1 MLAPMVHLARLLP
14 VLALLAPL
22 TVGTTHAQE
31 PSEDLDI
38 EVIGQPV
45 FHGAGDDL
53 GLRLS
58 ISNGGE
64 TDLEGF
70 AVQVGAGG
78 KVTTRSQLHA
88 IFDQGDAD
96 TIGQLAVPFDDRV
109 LPAGSSTR
117 VRIEEPVAGLQGI
130 SLSGQEGVYP
140 LEVVLT
146 DESGGPLATTVT
158 TVLYYPN
165 RPDTR
170 LKIVPVLP
178 LQDRPAR
185 DPSGAFAPDAAG
197 DFPLED
203 ALDGGGWL
211 AGYMDA
217 LDSLSAANLNLG
229 LAPTPRLLEEI
240 ADMADGY
247 ERRVGEGS
255 EMVAPSADEAR
266 AADSWL
272 GQLRVVSSRSSVQPL
287 LVPYS
292 FPDLPAIAG
301 APDAIGTQLR
311 AGGSGVLK
319 TVLGAAAASEAGRW
333 LMPPGGRV
341 DEATYDQIPVGVE
354 HVLFAPDALADLPT
368 PELSGCPEAQYSF
381 TCPVRVQTPVS
392 GATTGLVFDESIQ
405 QRLELLLRP
414 GHTRGEIQ
422 QFFAETAM
430 IREEQ
435 PGRSD
440 RIIAV
445 TLPAS
450 WQPDPGTARTLLG
463 GLARAP
469 WLETLTPEAG
479 LEGGPPERRRTVV
492 GDVGD
497 IAGQPDAQYFEE
509 IGAVAA
515 TVEQYRSMSPP
526 EEVVERLTRNVLVAQ
541 SRAWWPEAE
550 EGLDFAH
557 LTRDEVEGELGKI
570 RLTGPQ
576 EITLTSKT
584 GQIQFVVL
592 NETGYEVDVNVLV
605 TSLGVTENL
614 TLRGEGLSRE
624 DIVAPQHLA
633 SEQQR
638 ITFDVTTRASGIFPL
653 EVRLETP
660 DGLDV
665 GEPVPLTVR
674 STEFNEIAL
683 GLTFGALAF
692 LILFYV
698 VRALRR
704 RRSDG
709 PQEVEARGA

>member
-1 MLAPMVHLARLLP
+1 MLAPMPHLARLVLA
-14 VLALLAPL
+14 LALLAPL
-22 TVGTTHAQE
+22 TVGTSRAQE
-31 PSEDLDI
+31 PSEDLRI

-45 FHGAGDDL
+45 FHRAGDDL
-53 GLRLS
+53 DLRLA

-70 AVQVGAGG
+70 TVQVGAGG

-88 IFDQGDAD
+88 IFDQGGTD
-96 TIGQLAVPFDDRV
+96 TIGSVAVPFDDLV
-109 LPAGSSTR
+109 LSAGSSTR

-146 DESGGPLATTVT
+146 DESGVPLATTVT

-165 RPDTR
+165 RPETR
-170 LKIVPVLP
+170 LTIVPVLP

-197 DFPLED
+197 DFPLEA
-203 ALDGGGWL
+203 ALASGGWL
-211 AGYMDA
+211 AAYLDA
-217 LDSLSAANLNLG
+217 LDSLSADTLNVG

-247 ERRVGEGS
+247 ERRGAEGT
-255 EMVAPSADEAR
+255 ETVAPSSDDAR
-266 AADSWL
+266 AAESWL
-272 GQLRVVSSRSSVQPL
+272 EQLRAVSSRASVQPV

-292 FPDLPAIAG
+292 FADLPSIAG
-301 APDAIGTQLR
+301 ARDVIGTQLR

-319 TVLGAAAASEAGRW
+319 SVLGTATASEAGRW
-333 LMPPGGRV
+333 LMPPAGRV

-354 HVLFAPDALADLPT
+354 HVLFSSDALTDLPT
-368 PELSGCPEAQYSF
+368 PELSGCPEAEYSF

-392 GATTGLVFDESIQ
+392 GATTGLVFDDSIQ
-405 QRLELLLRP
+405 QLLEQLLKP

-435 PGRSD
+435 PGRPD

-445 TLPAS
+445 TPPAS
-450 WQPDPGTARTLLG
+450 WQPSPGTARTLLG

-479 LEGGPPERRRTVV
+479 LESGGQVRRRTVV
-492 GDVGD
+492 GDIGGL
-497 IAGQPDAQYFEE
+497 AGQPDPQYFEE
-509 IGAVAA
+509 VGSVAA
-515 TVEQYRSMSPP
+515 TVEQYRSMNPP
-526 EEVVERLTRNVLVAQ
+526 EDVVERLTRNVLVAQ
-541 SRAWWPEAE
+541 SRVWWPEAE
-550 EGLDFAH
+550 DGLEYAR
-557 LTRDEVEGELGKI
+557 LTREEVEGEFGKI
-570 RLTGPQ
+570 RITGPQ

-592 NETGYEVDVNVLV
+592 NETGYEVDLNVLV
-605 TSLGVTENL
+605 ASLGVTENL
-614 TLRGEGLSRE
+614 TLRGQGLSRE

-633 SEQQR
+633 SEQER

-653 EVRLETP
+653 EVQLETP
-660 DGLDV
+660 DGLDI

-704 RRSDG
+704 RRSGG
-709 PQEVEARGA
+709 PQEVEARRA